1 MFNRNLTM
9 RIDEQTDL
17 LLKVLINDLSFN
29 KSQVIRRS
37 LKLMKDLIELQKQY
51 GDIKFKVGEREVFLF
66 VN

>member
-1 MFNRNLTM
+1 M

-51 GDIKFKVGEREVFLF
+51 GDIKLKVGEREVFLF